1 MVFLLYD
8 TFWDGKNMVS
18 TAALLGI
25 IFNAYKYNVFNA
37 IYLVF
42 TAKNR
47 YNFIKNIKFNFF
59 YFISCLF
66 SVFWWQK
73 TLKHLLEL
81 TLVKQ

>member
-47 YNFIKNIKFNFF
+47 YNFIKNIKFKFF
-59 YFISCLF
+59 ILFHVYLVYFDDK
-66 SVFWWQK
+66 K